1 MDTLTKFAQALGLV
15 LILSLI
21 IVGQGSVSD
30 AVLSRAGDVTAI
42 PAAAVVSVRT
52 ASIPE
57 VLGIVPGAFA
67 YAVLQR
73 FDTMFSV
80 VGIGGQATNPAFSV
94 FIPWQE
100 AAAVGGAIAELDEDG
115 YSPES
120 TSETASYSDTSSNDY
135 APTSAPTYESNT
147 SGYNDS
153 APYSGNQGSGADSSY
168 GDQSWFPGFSG
179 AENPYGNITDWLG
192 GSSPSTQSG
201 LDAATNGFGFQF
213 GQTEGA
219 QGAFSDSSFSA
230 SLNEF
235 SSSLDSSSGAFSDT
249 ASPGSTVSFLESA
262 QDSFNS
268 FFTPG
273 SDNAFATPAS
283 DEKGWLQKTE
293 DSFGNFFGG
302 TAIGDDSLPAK
313 EGMQQVAATEN
324 DMGKPSNRQ
333 QNTETKDEPVPSE
346 KDSLIQA
353 YEDAK
358 RNCAGDQACVDKYEK
373 CTLGPVFQS
382 MLNLY
387 GTVPIEIPGESESRA
402 AGQAKLQQMESE
414 CKPTSSRVQPSPFAA
429 GGSVGALMA
438 SVSAADVTV
447 LQVFIPK
454 RLLQLVSSLVRGVL
468 PIEPALV
475 MDAFTGGSTGFDTS
489 SASSGFGGNNLTS
502 SVGGGFDGGIY
513 TNFGG
518 SASNQSFAAGSFDAL
533 SLGLPLSQESG
544 VFGDTGM
551 SGGGAQSWLSDS
563 ASGFSGFT
571 ANPAAFLGGSS
582 QGSGFSEPQDIS
594 SWFSGFSLSAP
605 STTTDAVATSTSV
618 GISSG
623 TAIDNGSWTTEAWN
637 AVTSRADATMSLV
650 SDTYY
655 NLLNDS
661 TASGT
666 NGGTNVNFGNSGSA
680 NATTHGTTAS
690 SASGGQSI
698 VDTATA
704 TAFIPGSTASNSSA
718 FIQAGYTPT
727 DAQSTRAD
735 CIALATQAAQNEQ
748 NEVDYLY
755 VEKSGSGICMRR
767 SGGEVSPAD
776 AQAMSSALTGADSV
790 SRIHTHPLNATFGMN
805 VPPPALDVVFE
816 NGFID
821 ETSHQKLQMLAVDST
836 GSVWQYETTPGFNKQ
851 TDRVTTFV
859 QNPQIQE
866 FLQSQ
871 GIDVNTDSTAA
882 ITASLSTAALGAFGR
897 DLQSEAQTISKLPIG
912 QIAQYQNS
920 FNKQGSL
927 TTADIDEAIRKYKA
941 VGVTITKIQ

>member
-30 AVLSRAGDVTAI
+30 AVLSRAGDVTAV

-57 VLGIVPGAFA
+57 VLGIVPGAFG

-100 AAAVGGAIAELDEDG
+100 AAAVGGVLAELDEDG

-120 TSETASYSDTSSNDY
+120 TSEAASYSDTSSNDY
-135 APTSAPTYESNT
+135 GPTPAPTYEPDT

-153 APYSGNQGSGADSSY
+153 TSYTEDRVSGLDSGY

-179 AENPYGNITDWLG
+179 TENPYGNVTDWLG
-192 GSSPSTQSG
+192 GSSPSVQSG

-219 QGAFSDSSFSA
+219 PGAFSDPSFSA

-249 ASPGSTVSFLESA
+249 TGGAVSFLESA
-262 QDSFNS
+262 QDSFSS

-333 QNTETKDEPVPSE
+333 QNTETKDESVPSE

-387 GTVPIEIPGESESRA
+387 GTVPIEIPGERESRA
-402 AGQAKLQQMESE
+402 AGQAKLEQIQTE
-414 CKPTSSRVQPSPFAA
+414 CSPSSSLIHSSPFAA
-429 GGSVGALMA
+429 AAGSVQSLVA
-438 SVSAADVTV
+438 SVSAADSST
-447 LQVFIPK
+447 LELFMRK
-454 RLLQLVSSLVRGVL
+454 KLSQLFSSLVRGVL

-475 MDAFTGGSTGFDTS
+475 MDAFTGGSIGLDTG
-489 SASSGFGGNNLTS
+489 SAGSGFGGNNLTS

-533 SLGLPLSQESG
+533 SLGLPLLQESS

-594 SWFSGFSLSAP
+594 SWFSGFSLLAP
-605 STTTDAVATSTSV
+605 STTTDAVATSTSI

-661 TASGT
+661 TASGA

-680 NATTHGTTAS
+680 NATTHSTTAS

-767 SGGEVSPAD
+767 SGSEVSPAD
-776 AQAMSSALTGADSV
+776 AQAMSGALTGADSV

-821 ETSHQKLQMLAVDST
+821 ETSHHKLQMLAVDST